1 MPGTDLLVALL
12 VFLHFVV
19 AGYDGLIHPA
29 AFSILRVRFPDA
41 LLDFLLAVASKKRNS
56 EPQSLGRCE
65 RCVPEHAGTGLSR
78 TAKHWQVRQIMMAL
92 DDAANHCEFKP
103 LHPPE
108 RCGCAAVIQERTP
121 CTMADAKAV
130 LFDNG

>member
-78 TAKHWQVRQIMMAL
+78 TAKHWQVRWGASDHDGTRRRCKSLRIQ
-92 DDAANHCEFKP
+92 AAASA
-103 LHPPE
+103 
-108 RCGCAAVIQERTP
+108 G
-121 CTMADAKAV
+121 TMWLRSGDTRADS
-130 LFDNG
+130 LYHG